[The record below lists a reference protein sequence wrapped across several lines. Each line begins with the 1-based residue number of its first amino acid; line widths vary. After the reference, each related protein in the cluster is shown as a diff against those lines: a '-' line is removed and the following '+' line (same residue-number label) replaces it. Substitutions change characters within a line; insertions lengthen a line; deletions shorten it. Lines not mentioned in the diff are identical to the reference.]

1 MPTVHLDGDKISN
14 WRAFHDECKGTFGF
28 PDFYGRNM
36 DAWIDCMS
44 TLREDDGMT
53 RFKLRPDE
61 TLEIQVLHSD
71 SLRRTAPDIFRAL
84 SECVSIVN
92 DDCIENG
99 EKPALTLVQR

>member
-1 MPTVHLDGDKISN
+1 MPTARLDGEKISN
-14 WRAFHDECKGTFGF
+14 WPAFHDECKEAFGF

-44 TLREDDGMT
+44 TLREEDGMT
-53 RFKLRPDE
+53 RFRMRADE

-71 SLRRTAPDIFRAL
+71 SLRRKTPDILRAL
-84 SECVSIVN
+84 GECASVVN

-99 EKPALTLVQR
+99 EKPALALVLL